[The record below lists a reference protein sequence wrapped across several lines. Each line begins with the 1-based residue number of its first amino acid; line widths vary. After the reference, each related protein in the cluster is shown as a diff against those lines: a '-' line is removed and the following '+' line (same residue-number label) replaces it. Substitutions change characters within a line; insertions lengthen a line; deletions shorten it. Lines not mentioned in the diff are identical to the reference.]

1 MVSPWSQHH
10 GLWALRIHEV
20 ASTHRKTIVVYVGL
34 AWHDNFPTEPLLDC
48 PVVFVLI
55 PLQTQHSVTV
65 QTLPAPADRFQFESC
80 SLTLA
85 VWCLPVFATPAK
97 KMFQS
102 TTYNTRKNKTTTI
115 EASPCFNL
123 QYLFLFPKTW
133 TFKQARQQK
142 TLTKQETQT
151 TSSCPSPADPY
162 LSMHVVDLQDSS
174 WKRPFLP
181 QILGTL
187 DLRSQWLIA
196 LCHDVRCH

>member
-1 MVSPWSQHH
+1 MLWESHDFKWLWSIWPFWPSKWWSPMVSPWSQHH

-97 KMFQS
+97 KNVSINKIQHKKKQNNNNWSKSLFQS
-102 TTYNTRKNKTTTI
+102 AVPVPIPQNMDIQAGPPTKNANKARNTNYK
-115 EASPCFNL
+115 
-123 QYLFLFPKTW
+123 
-133 TFKQARQQK
+133 
-142 TLTKQETQT
+142 
-151 TSSCPSPADPY
+151 
-162 LSMHVVDLQDSS
+162 
-174 WKRPFLP
+174 
-181 QILGTL
+181 
-187 DLRSQWLIA
+187 
-196 LCHDVRCH
+196 